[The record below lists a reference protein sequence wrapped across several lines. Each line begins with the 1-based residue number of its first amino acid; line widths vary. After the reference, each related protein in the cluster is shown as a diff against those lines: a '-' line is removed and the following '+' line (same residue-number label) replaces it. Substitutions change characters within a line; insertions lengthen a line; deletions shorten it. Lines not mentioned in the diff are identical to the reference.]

1 MTTEPTDDRLTRV
14 VAYTIPGMMDTM
26 VRFRGYLDEDYEGDP
41 MQEDGAFYFMVD
53 HRPAR
58 DLAQAVNAFIEGDD
72 EAPLAAVP
80 EWAVVGPAVRGG
92 E

>member
-1 MTTEPTDDRLTRV
+1 MTTDYEDTRLTRV

-26 VRFRGYLDEDYEGDP
+26 VQFRGYRDEDYHGDP
-41 MQEDGAFYFMVD
+41 MQEDGAYYFMVD

-72 EAPLAAVP
+72 EAPLAEVP
-80 EWAVVGPAVRGG
+80 GWAITGPAVKGG
-92 E
+92 K